1 MTAMTTP
8 ATSRRL
14 SRLLSGAGFAL
25 AMALAGPAAAEG
37 ESLADAQ
44 RIVAIGGSVTE
55 IVYALGEEGRLVARD
70 TTSGYPEAATELPD
84 VGYMRALAP
93 EGVLSVRP
101 DAILTLEGSGP
112 PETLTVL
119 KAAGVPYVTVPEGYD
134 EKGILDKIEVIG
146 TSLGVEAKAGE
157 LADRVRAELEAATAE
172 AEARGRN
179 ARVLFILSM
188 NGGRILASGS
198 GTAADGILAMAGAQN
213 AFADFAGYKQLNDE
227 AVISAA
233 PDAILMISRGEGH
246 AAPVDDVLSHPA
258 IAQTPAG
265 ANKRLIRMDG
275 LYLLGF
281 GPRTGAAVRDLSAA
295 LAEHGL

>member
-1 MTAMTTP
+1 MNTLTLP
-8 ATSRRL
+8 RGV
-14 SRLLSGAGFAL
+14 SRLLGGAGFAL
-25 AMALAGPAAAEG
+25 AVALAGPGLAEG
-37 ESLADAQ
+37 ENLADAQ

-70 TTSGYPEAATELPD
+70 TTSGYPEAATKLPD

-93 EGVLSVRP
+93 EGVLSVKP

-119 KAAGVPYVTVPEGYD
+119 KAAGVPYVTVPERYD
-134 EKGILDKIEVIG
+134 DKGILDKIDIVG
-146 TSLGVEAKAGE
+146 KALGVEEKAGE
-157 LADRVRAELEAATAE
+157 LAGRVKADLGSAMEEAS
-172 AEARGRN
+172 ARGRD
-179 ARVLFILSM
+179 ARILFILSM

-213 AFADFAGYKQLNDE
+213 AFPGFAGYKQLNDE

-246 AAPVDDVLSHPA
+246 AAPIDDVLSHPA

-265 ANKRLIRMDG
+265 VNKRLIRMDG

>member
-1 MTAMTTP
+1 MTTP
-8 ATSRRL
+8 ATSRCL
-14 SRLLSGAGFAL
+14 SRLVGGAGFAL

-157 LADRVRAELEAATAE
+157 LADRVRAELAAATAE

-188 NGGRILASGS
+188 NGGRILASGA

-213 AFADFAGYKQLNDE
+213 AFVDFTGYKQLNDE

-246 AAPVDDVLSHPA
+246 VAPVDDVLSHPA

-295 LAEHGL
+295 LAEFGL

>member
-1 MTAMTTP
+1 MTMTDT
-8 ATSRRL
+8 TRRVRGAL
-14 SRLLSGAGFAL
+14 RALQGAGLAL
-25 AMALAGPAAAEG
+25 ALAASPALAEG
-37 ESLADAQ
+37 ESLAEAQ

-55 IVYALGEEGRLVARD
+55 IVYALGEENRLAARD
-70 TTSGYPEAATELPD
+70 TTSGYPDAAAALPD

-93 EGVLSVRP
+93 EGVLSVKP

-134 EKGILDKIEVIG
+134 AQGILDKVETVG
-146 TSLGVEAKAGE
+146 KALGVEAKAE
-157 LADRVRAELEAATAE
+157 ALSARIRADLDAATSQA
-172 AEARGRN
+172 AALGRK

-188 NGGRILASGS
+188 NGGRVLASGT
-198 GTAADGILAMAGAQN
+198 GTAADGMLQLAGAQN
-213 AFADFAGYKQLNDE
+213 AFADFPGYKQVNDE
-227 AVISAA
+227 AVIQAA

-295 LAEHGL
+295 LAEFGL

>member
-1 MTAMTTP
+1 MTTP